1 MRHLSRSVVTLCA
14 LLCFAPLSARNSEP
28 LHGEWWFA
36 DGDMR
41 FAMSPP
47 VFDVVALNEDGTLR
61 LASTNEQREITG
73 TFTADGKEMTWLFV
87 TPEKEKIE
95 HRLKYSVRSD
105 GALAIRVNGSPYDC
119 VYLRTKA
126 FLPNKTVAGTWRL
139 QATDAADR
147 ETVLYDESGQ
157 VTSPGGDYEGS
168 YRIWNGPAG
177 MMMTQLI
184 VAEGHALMLISRLR
198 LRSGEMVLI
207 PNMPPGIEAPETS
220 VYRRVPATSAKP

>member
-1 MRHLSRSVVTLCA
+1 MRHLSRWFVTLCA
-14 LLCFAPLSARNSEP
+14 LLCIAPLPAQTNEA

-41 FAMSPP
+41 FAMAPP
-47 VFDVVALNEDGTLR
+47 VFDVIALNEDGTLR
-61 LASTNEQREITG
+61 LASTNEKREITG

-105 GALAIRVNGSPYDC
+105 GALVIRVNGSPYDC

-126 FLPNKTVAGTWRL
+126 FLPNKTVAGTWSL
-139 QATDAADR
+139 QTTDPADS
-147 ETVLYDESGQ
+147 ETVTYDERGL

-184 VAEGHALMLISRLR
+184 VAEGHNLMLISRLR
-198 LRSGEMVLI
+198 LRSGEMVLT
-207 PNMPPGIEAPETS
+207 PNTPAGIEAPPMS
-220 VYRRVPATSAKP
+220 VYRRVPVTSAKP